1 MHVARDTKMGDVVHH
16 NHTVLTIML
25 RFNIKLGF
33 GDRTV
38 YEVCDQHNVNT
49 AFFLEI
55 VNAFLDPHYFPS
67 KHLRTFSVSLIIDY
81 LLKTHYY
88 YLTHKIPAIECMIEQ
103 LIKENQGES
112 DLRLIRKFFK
122 EYKDEFI
129 NHLKREDEVVFP
141 YALKVESAAHN
152 NEQHA
157 YLVEQMTKY
166 SMIDYLNEHDNIE
179 EKLFDLKNILI
190 KYIPPISN
198 QALCIHIID
207 ELFSLEKDLHDH
219 SRIEEKVL
227 GPKVM
232 ELEKQLLARSE
243 TTN

>member
-1 MHVARDTKMGDVVHH
+1 MHIAKDTKMGDVVHH
-16 NHTVLTIML
+16 NHSVLTVML

-33 GDRTV
+33 GDKTV
-38 YEVCDQHNVNT
+38 DEVCSEYNINT
-49 AFFLEI
+49 SFFLEI
-55 VNAFLDPHYFPS
+55 INAFLDPNYFPS
-67 KHLRTFSVSLIIDY
+67 KHLRTFSVNLIIDY
-81 LLKTHYY
+81 LLKTHYF

-129 NHLKREDEVVFP
+129 NHLKREDEAVFP
-141 YALKVESAAHN
+141 YALRVETAAIN
-152 NEQHA
+152 GLNDTT
-157 YLVEQMTKY
+157 LVKQMTKY
-166 SMIDYLNEHDNIE
+166 SMNDYLNEHDNIE

-198 QALCIHIID
+198 QALCIHIIE

-232 ELEKQLLARSE
+232 EMEKQLLAH
-243 TTN
+243 T